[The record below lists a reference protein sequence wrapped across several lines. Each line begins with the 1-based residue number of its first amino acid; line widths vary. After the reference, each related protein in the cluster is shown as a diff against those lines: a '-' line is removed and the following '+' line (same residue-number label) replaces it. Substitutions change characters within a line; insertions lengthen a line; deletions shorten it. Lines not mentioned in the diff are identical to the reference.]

1 MTQQYLIG
9 QFSALLEDLQPSP
22 GDCLAA
28 ALHDLRGQVEH
39 SSVPMLAR
47 LAREAIVLSDMICWN
62 ALDRG
67 DAIGFCRYAKAAAA
81 LGEFTDAADLI
92 PE

>member
-9 QFSALLEDLQPSP
+9 QFSALLEDLQPSA

-28 ALHDLRGQVEH
+28 AVHDLRREVEC
-39 SSVPMLAR
+39 SPLQALPR
-47 LAREAIVLSDMICWN
+47 LASEAMGLTDVICWA
-62 ALDRG
+62 ALERG
-67 DAIGFCRYAKAAAA
+67 DTTGFCRSAKAAIA
-81 LGEFTDAADLI
+81 LGEFTDAAGLL